1 MNIDKLN
8 SSKDIKI
15 KFKGEEMTAYTL
27 ARWLSVMEGIE
38 VVEQNAKKMG
48 IDLNNYK
55 QWVKPLAFQ
64 KYINERTYG
73 MIADVLVNE
82 KKTMD

>member
-15 KFKGEEMTAYTL
+15 KFNNEEMTIYTL
-27 ARWLSVMEGIE
+27 ARWLSVVEGMDVINR
-38 VVEQNAKKMG
+38 QAHKMN

-64 KYINERTYG
+64 KYVNERTYG
-73 MIADVLVNE
+73 MIAEVLVNE
-82 KKTMD
+82 KK